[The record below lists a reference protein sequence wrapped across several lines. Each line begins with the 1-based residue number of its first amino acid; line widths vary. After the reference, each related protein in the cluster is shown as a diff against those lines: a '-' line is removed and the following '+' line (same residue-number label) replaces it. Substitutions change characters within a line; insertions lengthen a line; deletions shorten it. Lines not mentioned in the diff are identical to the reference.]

1 MTPLARLVART
12 VSRSALGTDVVLTL
26 GDRTVRT
33 RGTWTVT
40 DDDRTFLTADRTVSD
55 SILRIPANELPSEP
69 KPGDPI
75 TVAGADQFVA
85 QAWRRNSVFLVEVTK
100 RRPR

>member
-33 RGTWTVT
+33 RGTWTNT
-40 DDDRTFLTADRTVSD
+40 EDDRTFMSEDHSVSD
-55 SILRIPANELPSEP
+55 SILRIPADDLPVEP

-75 TVAGADQFVA
+75 TVAGEPQFVA
-85 QAWRRNSVFLVEVTK
+85 QAWRRNSVWLVEVTK

>member
-33 RGTWTVT
+33 RGTWTST
-40 DDDRTFLTADRTVSD
+40 EDDRTFLSGEHSISD
-55 SILRIPANELPSEP
+55 SVLRIPADDLPAEP

-75 TVAGADQFVA
+75 EIAGEAQFVA
-85 QAWRRNSVFLVEVTK
+85 QAWRRNSVVLVEVTK